1 MNNETIVILCT
12 IVGAGVAYLSYR
24 QGSNKCIRDDASEH
38 TSVVSQ
44 LNYISRGIDDIKL
57 DAKDT
62 NRRLDNTIERI
73 TRVEESSKQ
82 AHKRIDGL
90 EKEGSN

>member
-1 MNNETIVILCT
+1 MNNESIIIACT
-12 IVGAGVAYLSYR
+12 VVGVAVAYLSYK

-38 TSVVSQ
+38 TSVTAQ

-62 NRRLDNTIERI
+62 SRRLDNTIERV
-73 TRVEESSKQ
+73 TRVEESAKQ
-82 AHKRIDGL
+82 AHKRIDDLG
-90 EKEGSN
+90 KDD